1 MSYLGYYAKGTG
13 KKCQAVIIMATFH
26 LGEISYSFIRFYLFI
41 LPCLFTYFI
50 NIVEHL
56 LNDWNLLDAGE
67 NDVL

>member
-1 MSYLGYYAKGTG
+1 
-13 KKCQAVIIMATFH
+13 MATFH
-26 LGEISYSFIRFYLFI
+26 LGEISYSFIRFYLFT